1 MEFGRDLGIFGGLG
15 AIFDVFGAVS
25 AIFGVPGRWAR
36 RRRARRARAGG
47 ALGADRSC
55 FWGIFGILTPFRP
68 RFVQFDRGFAWDIF
82 RGYFG
87 DLNNC
92 LALPR

>member
-1 MEFGRDLGIFGGLG
+1 MRFG
-15 AIFDVFGAVS
+15 
-25 AIFGVPGRWAR
+25 AIFGVLGQNPAFLANSGRKRWAR
-36 RRRARRARAGG
+36 GARAAVG
-47 ALGADRSC
+47 AKCAEECC
-55 FWGIFGILTPFRP
+55 FGGIFGVLTPFRP
-68 RFVQFDRGFAWDIF
+68 RFDQFDRGFAWDIF

>member
-1 MEFGRDLGIFGGLG
+1 MSLVEILGIFVG
-15 AIFDVFGAVS
+15 FGADFGVLGLIS
-25 AIFGVPGRWAR
+25 ALLAEFWAERGAGRAAAGAWCAGRCCFWAIFGV
-36 RRRARRARAGG
+36 
-47 ALGADRSC
+47 
-55 FWGIFGILTPFRP
+55 LTPFRP
-68 RFVQFDRGFAWDIF
+68 RFDQFDRGFAWDIF